1 MAIRNIVK
9 DGDDI
14 LLKSC
19 RPVTVFDDK
28 LAQLLEDMAETM
40 HEADGVGLA
49 GPQVGIRRRVVTIDI
64 GEGVMELVNPE
75 FLETS

>member
-49 GPQVGIRRRVVTIDI
+49 ATAGGNPQKG
-64 GEGVMELVNPE
+64 GNH
-75 FLETS
+75 